1 MTMTKGNDVGAIA
14 DALNLAVGATT
25 PVYVKAADKWHILK
39 KIKDEYDQHGGYD
52 D

>member
-1 MTMTKGNDVGAIA
+1 MTAIL

-25 PVYVKAADKWHILK
+25 HVYVKAADKWQ
-39 KIKDEYDQHGGYD
+39 IKDEYDQHGGYD